1 MITSNIL
8 EGIRW
13 VLALFLFSI
22 FFQTTLWGQGQ
33 ESQSKDKLPK
43 IEKRVI
49 KVNWISIDEALELST
64 RKGNN
69 KKILVDIYTKWCRW
83 CERMDRITFQHPKIA
98 EYINKNFYP
107 VKFDAQYAEEVIF
120 KDKTYGNV
128 KNGKK
133 RYHELAIELLRGK
146 MSYPTVVFL
155 DEKMELIQAI
165 VGFKSPRQFEKI
177 ATYFG
182 SDYYR
187 KTPWSAFQ
195 KSYKTILTAD

>member
-1 MITSNIL
+1 MKRTS
-8 EGIRW
+8 
-13 VLALFLFSI
+13 
-22 FFQTTLWGQGQ
+22 
-33 ESQSKDKLPK
+33 
-43 IEKRVI
+43 
-49 KVNWISIDEALELST
+49 KVRFAN
-64 RKGNN
+64 
-69 KKILVDIYTKWCRW
+69 
-83 CERMDRITFQHPKIA
+83 
-98 EYINKNFYP
+98 INKQGGWTFWSLLF
-107 VKFDAQYAEEVIF
+107 VMLVIGF
-120 KDKTYGNV
+120 FSYGEFGNV